1 MEKNKLLLEDVPE
14 QLDSND
20 INRPKWSG
28 YFKVV
33 QPLTQTQLQTDSQ
46 SIDGSSLYS
55 NSSWYQFVT
64 YGSAARLNRYKEYDL
79 MDGDCDITRALDII
93 AEEMC
98 GNIGKNE
105 LPFVLDMSN
114 DSQMPKNSHYV
125 VALTAALK
133 RWCEI
138 QSFSTRIFPTNRK
151 TIKYGDTFYKKKNNV
166 EKWIPLSPKQIIGAV
181 VNKDDVTD
189 ILGWQIH
196 KNLLQAH
203 GSETIG
209 NYQIVGTEQNDAD
222 YELVNADEIVR
233 FSINTELAD
242 TAPFGESVLQSVY
255 RTFRQKQL
263 LEDAIL
269 IYRLAR
275 APERML
281 FKIDTRGI
289 QPHNVH
295 RFLDKVK
302 NDMNQKMIPSPNASG
317 GIESTYN
324 PACLVLDTKIPLLDG
339 RTLSLEELITE
350 YNQGKQN
357 WTYSVN
363 PVTGELAPG
372 KITWAGE
379 TRKNAQTVTLIF
391 DNGKT
396 LTCTLDHKIPTQNR
410 GFVEAQYLTVND
422 SLFPFYTQ
430 ERNIRKKSKT
440 KYQQVFDISKKEFV
454 YTHRM
459 VAKCCINTPY
469 YSETLFKHEGPKD
482 TIHHVDFNALNNNPS
497 NLTFMNNKDHVLYH
511 SSLYERN
518 KTVLLTN
525 GKEYRDFINSNP
537 MLKQKVTEQKS
548 LNRKVWLSKDDNL
561 KQIVSYVK
569 KAYEQKSMK
578 YDITHQNNCLK
589 FSSNMFDILIKHI
602 QNDINVAKKELL
614 SILNNDNAFMGYYVD
629 CNNVTST
636 NSYINHVNLTYFSET
651 GLKNMLKMFGF
662 KNLKHLK
669 YHLLLE
675 KLNSFTSTCPT
686 ESYLI
691 DLVVKYGCSASAV
704 IDGCKGTSEYD
715 VLLDI
720 INSKLQT
727 NKKHIMKDNLTLLV
741 QSMGYGNFIDFIKCC
756 YYKNH
761 KLTSIIFNDRLS
773 DTGTLTIDGQHE
785 IHDYHTFAIDA
796 GIFVKNS
803 MMENFYFP
811 IGEDGKGSSVEI
823 LQGGM
828 NLGELQDLEYFED
841 KVFRGMRVP
850 LSYIKTKAE
859 NPAIFND
866 GKIGLAYIEEM
877 RFSQYIERLQADQEK
892 VYDTEFKKFVAEIGL
907 NIDPSYFSIKL
918 PSPTNFATYRELEL
932 NVELLNAISTADG
945 IRSISKRYAMKK
957 YLNWNEAEI
966 AMNEQWKRQEL
977 GLKSNDPTAFRKIYD
992 DTAQEDGDI
1001 GGGSFRDLDSSFGGN
1016 ELDMGDTAEQDNVLN
1031 SNDKGTL
1038 NAGSGDQLGSSGAE
1052 K

>member
-1 MEKNKLLLEDVPE
+1 MDKNKLLLEDVPE
-14 QLDSND
+14 QLDNND

-79 MDGDCDITRALDII
+79 MDSDCDITRSLDII

-98 GNIGKNE
+98 GNIGKND
-105 LPFVLDMSN
+105 LPFVLDMAN

-138 QSFSTRIFPTNRK
+138 QSFSTRVFPTNRK
-151 TIKYGDTFYKKKNNV
+151 TIKYGDTFYLKKNNL

-181 VNKDDVTD
+181 VNKDDVTE

-209 NYQIVGTEQNDAD
+209 NYQIVGSEQNDAD
-222 YELVNADEIVR
+222 YELVNTDEIVR

-324 PACLVLDTKIPLLDG
+324 P
-339 RTLSLEELITE
+339 S
-350 YNQGKQN
+350 
-357 WTYSVN
+357 
-363 PVTGELAPG
+363 
-372 KITWAGE
+372 
-379 TRKNAQTVTLIF
+379 
-391 DNGKT
+391 
-396 LTCTLDHKIPTQNR
+396 
-410 GFVEAQYLTVND
+410 
-422 SLFPFYTQ
+422 
-430 ERNIRKKSKT
+430 
-440 KYQQVFDISKKEFV
+440 
-454 YTHRM
+454 
-459 VAKCCINTPY
+459 
-469 YSETLFKHEGPKD
+469 
-482 TIHHVDFNALNNNPS
+482 
-497 NLTFMNNKDHVLYH
+497 
-511 SSLYERN
+511 
-518 KTVLLTN
+518 
-525 GKEYRDFINSNP
+525 
-537 MLKQKVTEQKS
+537 
-548 LNRKVWLSKDDNL
+548 
-561 KQIVSYVK
+561 
-569 KAYEQKSMK
+569 
-578 YDITHQNNCLK
+578 
-589 FSSNMFDILIKHI
+589 
-602 QNDINVAKKELL
+602 
-614 SILNNDNAFMGYYVD
+614 
-629 CNNVTST
+629 
-636 NSYINHVNLTYFSET
+636 
-651 GLKNMLKMFGF
+651 
-662 KNLKHLK
+662 
-669 YHLLLE
+669 
-675 KLNSFTSTCPT
+675 
-686 ESYLI
+686 
-691 DLVVKYGCSASAV
+691 
-704 IDGCKGTSEYD
+704 
-715 VLLDI
+715 
-720 INSKLQT
+720 
-727 NKKHIMKDNLTLLV
+727 
-741 QSMGYGNFIDFIKCC
+741 
-756 YYKNH
+756 
-761 KLTSIIFNDRLS
+761 
-773 DTGTLTIDGQHE
+773 
-785 IHDYHTFAIDA
+785 
-796 GIFVKNS
+796 S

-811 IGEDGKGSSVEI
+811 VGEDGKGSSVEI

-841 KVFRGMRVP
+841 KVFRGMRIP
-850 LSYIKTKAE
+850 LSYIKTKAD
-859 NPAIFND
+859 NPAVFND
-866 GKIGLAYIEEM
+866 GKIGLAYIEET
-877 RFSQYIERLQADQEK
+877 RFSQYIERLQADQDK

-918 PSPTNFATYRELEL
+918 PSPTNFSTYRELEL
-932 NVELLNAISTADG
+932 NVELLNALSSADS

-966 AMNEQWKRQEL
+966 AINEQWKRQEL

-992 DTAQEDGDI
+992 DTAQDDGDI

-1016 ELDMGDTAEQDNVLN
+1016 ELDLGDTDEQDNVLN
-1031 SNDKGTL
+1031 SNDKGNL

-1052 K
+1052 T